1 MTNSPAPSSPAP
13 SKISSTRGMSAVPPS
28 REALIAQI
36 AILQNLL
43 KNIGADQLIEN
54 IVLIDRSG
62 RAFQSLLNPATPLR
76 VGNVNELRAH
86 RPAIGTASLF
96 GELALDHQVGMKLRT
111 KETQRVEVGF
121 EIPQR
126 RNASKVRSRS
136 ESGAVHKAS
145 CGASRRSS
153 VVLLDGHIRQFLG

>member
-1 MTNSPAPSSPAP
+1 
-13 SKISSTRGMSAVPPS
+13 MSAVHAFE
-28 REALIAQI
+28 REALIAEI

-54 IVLIDRSG
+54 ILLIDRSG
-62 RAFQSLLNPATPLR
+62 RAFQSLLNPAAPLR
-76 VGNVNELRAH
+76 VGDVNELRAH
-86 RPAIGTASLF
+86 RPAIDTASLF

-111 KETQRVEVGF
+111 KEPQRVEVGF
-121 EIPQR
+121 EISPAPKR
-126 RNASKVRSRS
+126 V
-136 ESGAVHKAS
+136 EGAFAFGIRGSHQAS